1 MGRYHDFKF
10 NGGEINMTT
19 SPECLWCGRPF
30 PARRGGS
37 PKRFCSTAHRMMFWS
52 ALRRWGEQAV
62 ASGVLTIADIRN
74 GASAACTLLPR
85 RISPSPVPQTPT
97 AADATVTLTE
107 TPDFKAAVAE
117 ATAAALADAMPRIIA
132 TALIAGRP

>member
-1 MGRYHDFKF
+1 
-10 NGGEINMTT
+10 MTT
-19 SPECLWCGRPF
+19 SPECPWCERPF
-30 PARRGGS
+30 RARRGGS
-37 PKRFCSTAHRMMFWS
+37 PQRFCGAKCRMMFWS

-62 ASGVLTIADIRN
+62 ASGLLTIADIKI
-74 GASAACTLLPR
+74 GAAGACTLLPGA
-85 RISPSPVPQTPT
+85 ISPSPVP

-132 TALIAGRP
+132 AALIAGRP